1 MVTAHTR
8 AAHTWQVC
16 MFEEMLDRAVVSHPP
31 ALASTHAAS
40 GGRPGPSRLLRK
52 EYRLHFRFVDL
63 GLMLRSGKLVS
74 KAEREAES
82 VRAWV
87 RRVCVR
93 SSREKQ
99 RERERAGKSAPE
111 LSSSVTVLVKHKPL
125 CLLWEH
131 VEGPTRTVT
140 ADFPAGFP
148 APPTAF
154 GSHILVFF
162 MRVPRPC
169 CDFRASSIPCEL
181 IPPSSQSQHHRCCR
195 V

>member
-1 MVTAHTR
+1 
-8 AAHTWQVC
+8 

-87 RRVCVR
+87 RRGCVR

-99 RERERAGKSAPE
+99 RERESRKERA
-111 LSSSVTVLVKHKPL
+111 
-125 CLLWEH
+125 
-131 VEGPTRTVT
+131 
-140 ADFPAGFP
+140 
-148 APPTAF
+148 
-154 GSHILVFF
+154 
-162 MRVPRPC
+162 
-169 CDFRASSIPCEL
+169 
-181 IPPSSQSQHHRCCR
+181 
-195 V
+195 